1 MASTTTTTLVA
12 IVIVVVCLLAS
23 GPQEADAAITCGQVV
38 GYISSCLP
46 YARSGGTIPPKCCP
60 GVRALNGAARTTPD
74 RQQACKCL
82 KSLAGGI
89 SVPYAAGIPSKC
101 GVSVPYTISPSTDCT
116 K

>member
-1 MASTTTTTLVA
+1 MASTTTTLVA
-12 IVIVVVCLLAS
+12 IVVVACLLAS

-46 YARSGGTIPPKCCP
+46 YARRGGAIPPRCCS

-74 RQQACKCL
+74 RQQVCSCL
-82 KSLAGGI
+82 KSIAGSSG
-89 SVPYAAGIPSKC
+89 VPYAPGIPSKC
-101 GVSVPYTISPSTDCT
+101 GVSVPYVISPSTDCT